1 MEMPSNARLL
11 IYGKEDSFLG
21 NNNPQQPTDV
31 SGYAFQVSLRVV
43 FLSATP
49 RCTDDV
55 NPMCLR
61 PAPPSPCPS
70 AAPVPVRLWRL
81 HQCTKLASKV
91 LMVSIANMAYQ
102 GCLAGEAS
110 MLKPCGKNAGD
121 ASMLS
126 KRCWSSEFTGRRSD
140 SQCNPAVVSC
150 RSPPSLFQ
158 AICRTWRDQ
167 GCEK

>member
-1 MEMPSNARLL
+1 MPGFSYMEMKIASWTATTH
-11 IYGKEDSFLG
+11 
-21 NNNPQQPTDV
+21 NNQPDV

-49 RCTDDV
+49 RCSDDV

-81 HQCTKLASKV
+81 HQCTKIASKV

-121 ASMLS
+121 IYASMLRQ
-126 KRCWSSEFTGRRSD
+126 KML
-140 SQCNPAVVSC
+140 VH
-150 RSPPSLFQ
+150 
-158 AICRTWRDQ
+158 
-167 GCEK
+167 